1 MPECGVSYHQ
11 FGGVVVDH
19 VNDGEAQGLPGVLVG
34 AFPGLAGGGAGL
46 PIALPH
52 AFGLDALAG
61 VDVGDDRLGKN
72 GLAAGDHFPTDT
84 AGDFQCG
91 LQPDASDPFD
101 GDFDLIVELHH
112 AVHGVGPAL
121 DGAVATG
128 DLLCGGRQPHAVHE
142 WCGQTHELG
151 GIVGGVDGVVVTGD
165 GSEWGHVGGRGD
177 HGTVD
182 EGPRGVDDFPGDAT
196 IGGGRHGGVGAGL
209 ATANSEAFHHG
220 GYLLTVR
227 IQFQL
232 HGNDAPGGG
241 FGDGGAAACD
251 VDAAAIGK
259 LGKIYLQID
268 HMVEV
273 DGIEQTFDNW
283 VPVSQFSGAQGGVD
297 CGPAGADKHV
307 RGDFGGVAAG
317 HSGMGAGQF
326 GRQVEAVVH
335 VTVAVNLGQA
345 GDGITCCGDG
355 AYAGN
360 AREQGEYRIGEAIMG
375 HNRAGPGGN
384 GFRQLQR
391 NVNMFD
397 VVGAAVLGE
406 VLPGGVGVDTQNE
419 LVIVF
424 FDEVEG
430 GFRQVVGRV
439 VDQVAVPGNGA
450 GLQDGLRRSVGEP
463 GEGRFDFAGF
473 GGDFVYAGGFET
485 AQQVGNG
492 LVYLG
497 DAADGNG
504 AGNDPHRTCRIAVI
518 VGLPQGVQAKP
529 PFEVAVDDGHP
540 GHGFV
545 MFAVERNEPGGVAGL
560 DGDVT
565 GLRVCGQELVDG
577 RRCVRDVGNL
587 WEECLHFP
595 MVHGVESGLDA
606 VQQVEESVI
615 PGGVSE
621 GIRQFDKAF
630 DPLGVGHQFDVAEVG
645 FRGFVDCFDDF
656 RGVIRVGI
664 GIE

>member
-1 MPECGVSYHQ
+1 MATS
-11 FGGVVVDH
+11 
-19 VNDGEAQGLPGVLVG
+19 NLLR
-34 AFPGLAGGGAGL
+34 GGG
-46 PIALPH
+46 
-52 AFGLDALAG
+52 
-61 VDVGDDRLGKN
+61 
-72 GLAAGDHFPTDT
+72 
-84 AGDFQCG
+84 
-91 LQPDASDPFD
+91 
-101 GDFDLIVELHH
+101 
-112 AVHGVGPAL
+112 
-121 DGAVATG
+121 
-128 DLLCGGRQPHAVHE
+128 QPHTVHK
-142 WCGQTHELG
+142 WRGQTHELG
-151 GIVGGVDGVVVTGD
+151 GVVGGVDGVVVTGD
-165 GSEWGHVGGRGD
+165 GGEWGHVGWRGD

-182 EGPRGVDDFPGDAT
+182 EGPGGVDDFPGDAA
-196 IGGGRHGGVGAGL
+196 IGGGRYGGVGAGL
-209 ATANSEAFHHG
+209 AAANGEAFHHG
-220 GYLLTVR
+220 GYLFAIR

-259 LGKIYLQID
+259 FGKIYLQID

-283 VPVSQFSGAQGGVD
+283 VPVSQFSGAQGGID

-345 GDGITCCGDG
+345 GDGVTCCGDG

-360 AREQGEYRIGEAIMG
+360 AREQGEYRIGETVVG

-406 VLPGGVGVDTQNE
+406 VLPGGVGVDAQNE
-419 LVIVF
+419 LVVVF

-439 VDQVAVPGNGA
+439 IDQVTMPGNGA

-504 AGNDPHRTCRIAVI
+504 TGNDPHRTCRIAVI

-560 DGDVT
+560 DGDVA

-587 WEECLHFP
+587 GEECLHFP
-595 MVHGVESGLDA
+595 MIHRVESGLDA

-664 GIE
+664 RVE